1 MVKNAFVRSKLL
13 RLYRQYGLPLVK
25 EGEGGKGR
33 RRRRRRRGGEKEE
46 EGEEEGR
53 KRGE

>member
-33 RRRRRRRGGEKEE
+33 RRRGGEKEE